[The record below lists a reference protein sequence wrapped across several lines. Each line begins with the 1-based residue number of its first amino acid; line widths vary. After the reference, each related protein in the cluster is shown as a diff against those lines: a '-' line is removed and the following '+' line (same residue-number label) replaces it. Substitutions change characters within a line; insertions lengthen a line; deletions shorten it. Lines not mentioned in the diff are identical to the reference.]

1 MSDVW
6 ENNTL
11 NLAGSRVIDRSVYV
25 EPDIYKAEIDR
36 VFAKTWQW
44 IAHDSEMPDAG
55 DYVSAIIAGRSVVV
69 TRNKANELNAFYNTC
84 THRGAA
90 LTEKTKGNC
99 GDRFVCMY
107 HGWTFDTA
115 GKLIGAPWPKAY
127 GPDFNKSGYD
137 IPTISLDTHGGNIFV
152 CLDPDVA
159 PLTEFLG
166 EAAPYIESFT
176 GEHEALGRVRWMID
190 GNWKLWH
197 ENFRD
202 NYHPEFTHNLVGTG
216 YRGVKV
222 AGRNLDLPPAHG
234 LLAFPMQ
241 RDSSEIEKAMN
252 KIGGLNVDLGNSP
265 AWARP
270 PFDLDIDAEN
280 RILAVFPNLD
290 FQNMAAGGILNMLQV
305 LRPLSVDRTVVEAL
319 VFGPKGESAEARQW
333 RLERSLDTQAASGKV
348 SGDDNEAVRRC
359 SLGFTTL
366 TAVRWSNMDRGQAP
380 GREGL
385 KNDEYSLRAF
395 YAAYKEHMGDA
406 ISEGGESR

>member
-25 EPDIYKAEIDR
+25 DPDIYRTELDR
-36 VFAKTWQW
+36 IFAKTWQW
-44 IAHDSEMPDAG
+44 IAHESEILEPG
-55 DYVSAIIAGRSVVV
+55 DYVTAMIAGRSVVV
-69 TRNKANELNAFYNTC
+69 TRNKANELSAFYNTC
-84 THRGAA
+84 SHRGAA

-107 HGWTFDTA
+107 HGWTYDMS
-115 GKLIGAPWPKAY
+115 GKMIGAPWDKAY
-127 GPDFNKSGYD
+127 GQDFDKSCYD
-137 IPTISLDTHGGNIFV
+137 IPKIRLDIHGGNIFV
-152 CLDPDVA
+152 CLDSDVA
-159 PLTEFLG
+159 PLEEYLG

-176 GEHEALGRVRWMID
+176 GEHEALGRVRWTID

-202 NYHPEFTHNLVGTG
+202 NYHPEFTHDVVGTG

-222 AGRNLDLPPAHG
+222 SGRNLDLPPAHG

-241 RDSSEIEKAMN
+241 RDSIEIEKAMS
-252 KIGGLNVDLGNSP
+252 KISGFDVDLGSSP
-265 AWARP
+265 VWARP
-270 PFDLDIDAEN
+270 PFKIDLESEN
-280 RILAVFPNLD
+280 EILAVFPNLD
-290 FQNMAAGGILNMLQV
+290 FQNMAGGGLLNMLQV
-305 LRPLSVDRTVVEAL
+305 LRPVSVDRTVVEAL
-319 VFGPKGESAEARQW
+319 VFGPKGESAAARQW

-366 TAVRWSNMDRGQAP
+366 SAVRWSNMDRGQAP

-395 YAAYKEHMGDA
+395 YAAYKEYMGNA
-406 ISEGGESR
+406 ISESGESR

>member
-1 MSDVW
+1 
-6 ENNTL
+6 
-11 NLAGSRVIDRSVYV
+11 
-25 EPDIYKAEIDR
+25 
-36 VFAKTWQW
+36 
-44 IAHDSEMPDAG
+44 
-55 DYVSAIIAGRSVVV
+55 
-69 TRNKANELNAFYNTC
+69 
-84 THRGAA
+84 
-90 LTEKTKGNC
+90 
-99 GDRFVCMY
+99 
-107 HGWTFDTA
+107 
-115 GKLIGAPWPKAY
+115 LIGAPWPKAY
-127 GPDFNKSGYD
+127 GQDFDKSNYD

-166 EAAPYIESFT
+166 EAASYIESFT

-202 NYHPEFTHNLVGTG
+202 NYHPEFTHDLVGSG

-222 AGRNLDLPPAHG
+222 TGRNLDLPPAHG

-241 RDSSEIEKAMN
+241 RDFGETEKAMN
-252 KIGGLNVDLGNSP
+252 KVGGLNVDLGSSSV
-265 AWARP
+265 WARP

-290 FQNMAAGGILNMLQV
+290 YQFMAGGGLLNMLQV
-305 LRPLSVDRTVVEAL
+305 LRPLSVDRTMVEAV
-319 VFGPKGESAEARQW
+319 VFGPKGESAAARQW

-359 SLGFTTL
+359 SLGFSTL
-366 TAVRWSNMDRGQAP
+366 SAVRWSNMDRGQAP
-380 GREGL
+380 GREGQ

-395 YAAYKEHMGDA
+395 YAAYKEYMGR
-406 ISEGGESR
+406 ELGE